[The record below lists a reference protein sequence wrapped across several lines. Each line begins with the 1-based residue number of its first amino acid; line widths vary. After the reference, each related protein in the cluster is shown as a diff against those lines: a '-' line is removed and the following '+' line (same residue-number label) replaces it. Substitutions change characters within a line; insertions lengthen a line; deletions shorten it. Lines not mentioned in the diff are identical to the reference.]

1 MRGRIQKGVCVKF
14 NTDVF
19 FFRISTRLSPLP
31 SFSASSSCPLH
42 RLLLCFLLVL
52 QVKQRELEGRGVAV
66 EMILRGEGDDESK
79 SEADLMQEW
88 FNLVYEKNVLVR

>member
-1 MRGRIQKGVCVKF
+1 M
-14 NTDVF
+14 
-19 FFRISTRLSPLP
+19 
-31 SFSASSSCPLH
+31 
-42 RLLLCFLLVL
+42 
-52 QVKQRELEGRGVAV
+52 KQRELEGRGVAV